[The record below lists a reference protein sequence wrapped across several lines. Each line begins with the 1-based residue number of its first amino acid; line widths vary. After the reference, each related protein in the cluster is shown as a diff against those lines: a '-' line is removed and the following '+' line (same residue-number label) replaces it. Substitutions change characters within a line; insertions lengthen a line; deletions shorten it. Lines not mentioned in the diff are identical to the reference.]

1 MSKTT
6 YGWPVAPYRPRHR
19 PRPHRAY
26 IIPSSISHPR
36 LGFPVV
42 ALQLGMV
49 SFNLEA
55 EVVTLKSHIASD
67 NLGSRPR
74 SASPPAQPGS
84 QDVINSLGTL
94 HAILTTADDVPDED
108 QDRPRKRRKI
118 DTKDLSTGQPAY
130 LPEDRSVVLARVSIL
145 LNFTPILSS
154 AQPAPLVTQTE
165 KHVII
170 CLEKF
175 VEVGAGQARLVLFDA
190 HTDTDVDVLATI
202 DAAALQ
208 AIEPHIKVA
217 TSLAHRRHDRKART
231 KHRAAFSRCKLAPS
245 PNKPHTYKLDIELRW
260 LLGIS
265 VVEDPS
271 VTAHLM
277 KEDLRLLSK
286 YFPNTTIRSD
296 VPWAPSDFYDA
307 VYVPPID
314 LQVSPQIQHKLVDTT
329 LYPFQQRAVDW
340 LLRREGVAYSV
351 NGKLEAISQ
360 DGTPASF
367 TQAQDHDGTMC
378 YISGLRGM
386 IVSNLDAA
394 KGDALQSLKGGIL
407 AEEMGLGKTV
417 ELIALISHHQR
428 ESRSGKV
435 FDPNT
440 GAQVCESGATL
451 IITPPSILEQWRG
464 ELHTHAPELKVLHY
478 KGLPPPTA
486 SKREHA
492 AATVDEIMRYD
503 VVLTTYGV
511 LSKEIH
517 HATPPPDRS
526 SRHERR
532 HERRKSPLVE
542 ISWWRV
548 CLDEAQ
554 MVESG
559 VSNAAKVARV
569 IPRCNAWAVSGTPL
583 RKDVQ
588 DLRGLLTFLRCDT
601 FAQNKV
607 IWGRLDKASFH
618 AIFNQIT
625 LRHTKDKVRNDL
637 RLPPQ
642 KRAIITIPFTAIEE
656 QNYADLVRQM
666 CDECWLGPEGEP
678 LDADSDPSSPET
690 LERMREWLVRLRQTC
705 LHAHV
710 GRKNKRALGA
720 RNGPL
725 RTVHEVLEIM
735 IDQNSTRW
743 KSDAREMILN
753 RIKMGHVMAYAGDVP
768 NRAET
773 ALPFYTQAL
782 DETNTYV
789 SMCREDLEQ
798 EQKKLGLSAT
808 TAEHDQES
816 EAEEGVE
823 RENMGSITALRRS
836 LRSFLELEHMCKFFI
851 ATAHHQIKDFLDSQQ
866 AETEQA
872 LREEQL
878 ETEWYEKAKTIRR
891 ELLRDVKITTQRQMR
906 KVESGKPY
914 RPLPSVDELPDLGGI
929 ESRRVLDTIDE
940 ISDFLN
946 AQAAKIQ
953 IWRMKIVEILLMRLT
968 DDDDDLETTGDE
980 YENSLK
986 AQDELYV
993 SIMALRTLVADRN
1006 LAVHGLRDTLIEE
1019 ELRTAEKRALD
1030 KDEDADK
1037 GHAPEL
1043 LLEFAKQRRELM
1055 STLHGGSLKGVVAE
1069 LRSRITPLQW
1079 RAENDDNRAAVESSV
1094 LQKHLTRVQTIMSQ
1108 QSKALLEM
1116 EKEQELFRGTMN
1128 QRLEYYRQFQHI
1140 SDTVETYKE
1149 ELDDKFDQAAFQ
1161 VFDYR
1166 RKKCQEGANALKAK
1180 HAYLTNLRAED
1191 QKSEGADCIICQETI
1206 EIGVLTTCGHKY
1218 CKECINQWWHAHR
1231 TCPLCKQKLKSSD
1244 FKDISLKP
1252 SEMPTEPSSQRS
1264 QSPAPIP
1271 LKTSDK
1277 SIYSD
1282 LSDTT
1287 LKEIKMIDLPGS
1299 YGSKIDM
1306 IAKHLLWIRAN
1317 DPGAKSVV
1325 FSQYRDFLDVLETAF
1340 RAWKIGSSNIREK
1353 DGIEKF
1359 KKDPYIEA
1367 FLLDAKS
1374 DSSGLNLVNATY
1386 VFLCE
1391 PLINPAIELQA
1402 IARVHRIG
1410 QQRPT
1415 TVFMYLI
1422 GNTVEEAIYD
1432 ISVARRL
1439 EHMKSVSEG
1448 VEGSTS
1454 ASTSGAATPVAAQE
1468 KSLDKANSAE
1478 MEAAPLSQLLS
1489 KGGGGEAVQ
1498 NDDLWQC
1505 LFGKP
1510 RRTGKEGIARGEEQM
1525 RIATGL

>member
-1 MSKTT
+1 MACLN
-6 YGWPVAPYRPRHR
+6 VD
-19 PRPHRAY
+19 
-26 IIPSSISHPR
+26 
-36 LGFPVV
+36 
-42 ALQLGMV
+42 
-49 SFNLEA
+49 A
-55 EVVTLKSHIASD
+55 EVLAFRSQAISELPGGNPKDAS
-67 NLGSRPR
+67 L
-74 SASPPAQPGS
+74 AVPPKP
-84 QDVINSLGTL
+84 QDVVQSIVTL
-94 HAILTTADDVPDED
+94 HALFAAAHSPYHCEE
-108 QDRPRKRRKI
+108 RPQKRRKI
-118 DTKDLSTGQPAY
+118 DPNNHYDTQPAY
-130 LPEDRSVVLARVSIL
+130 FQEDRSVVLAKVSIN
-145 LNFTPILSS
+145 LNFASGPASVQSVPSLSN
-154 AQPAPLVTQTE
+154 TE
-165 KHVII
+165 KPVVL
-170 CLEKF
+170 CLETF
-175 VEVGAGQARLVLFDA
+175 SELGAGQSKIVLFEA
-190 HTDTDVDVLATI
+190 ITNTSIDVLTTI
-202 DAAALQ
+202 DAASLQ
-208 AIEPHIKVA
+208 SVKPHIKVVE
-217 TSLAHRRHDRKART
+217 SLAYTTHGRKTRT
-231 KHRAAFSRCKLAPS
+231 KARAAFSRCSLSLS
-245 PNKPHTYKLDIELRW
+245 PTSPHTYRLDVEIRW
-260 LLGIS
+260 LLGMS
-265 VVEDPS
+265 LVEDPS
-271 VTAHLM
+271 VSAHFM
-277 KEDLRLLSK
+277 KEDLRLLST
-286 YFPNTTIRSD
+286 YFRGATAQSD
-296 VPWAPSDFYDA
+296 APWALSDFYDS
-307 VYVPPID
+307 VYVPPVD
-314 LQVSPQIQHKLVDTT
+314 LQISPQIQHKLVDTT

-340 LLRREGVAYSV
+340 LLRREGVAYSAT
-351 NGKLEAISQ
+351 GQLEPFVE
-360 DGTPASF
+360 DVTPASF
-367 TQAQDHDGTMC
+367 SLTQDVTGSTC
-378 YISGLRGM
+378 YVSGLRGM
-386 IVSNLDAA
+386 IVADLNAA
-394 KGDALQSLKGGIL
+394 KGDALQLLRGGIL

-417 ELIALISHHQR
+417 ELIALISHHKRQTQDV
-428 ESRSGKV
+428 KV
-435 FDPNT
+435 FDTNT
-440 GAQVCESGATL
+440 GAHVRASSATL
-451 IITPPSILEQWRG
+451 IITPPSILEQWRS
-464 ELHTHAPELKVLHY
+464 EIHTHAPDLKVLHY
-478 KGLPPPTA
+478 KGLPPSSA
-486 SKREHA
+486 SKKEHA
-492 AATVDEIMRYD
+492 AATVVELMRYD

-511 LSKEIH
+511 LSKEVH
-517 HATPPPDRS
+517 YVTPPPARS

-588 DLRGLLTFLRCDT
+588 DLRGLLMFLRCDT

-607 IWGRLDKASFH
+607 VWGRLDRSSFY

-642 KRAIITIPFTAIEE
+642 KRAVITIPFTAIEE

-678 LDADSDPSSPET
+678 LDADSDPTSPET
-690 LERMREWLVRLRQTC
+690 LEKMREWLVRLRQTC

-743 KSDAREMILN
+743 KADARETIVN
-753 RIKMGHVMAYAGDVP
+753 RIKMGHVMAYAGNIE

-773 ALPFYTQAL
+773 ALPFYTAAL
-782 DETNTYV
+782 EETKVYV
-789 SMCREDLEQ
+789 SMCRQDLEQ
-798 EQKKLGLSAT
+798 EQQRLGVSAT
-808 TAEHDQES
+808 TVKHDEESGAEDEL
-816 EAEEGVE
+816 EK
-823 RENMGSITALRRS
+823 ENLGNISAMRRS
-836 LRSFLELEHMCKFFI
+836 LRSFLELEHMCRFFI
-851 ATAHHQIKDFLDSQQ
+851 ATTHHQVKEYLDAQQ
-866 AETEQA
+866 ADVEQSH
-872 LREEQL
+872 REEQL
-878 ETEWYEKAKTIRR
+878 ETEWYDQAKVIRR
-891 ELLRDVKITTQRQMR
+891 ELLGEVKTTTQRQMR
-906 KVESGKPY
+906 KIEAGRPY
-914 RPLPSVDELPDLGGI
+914 RQLPNVDDLPDLGGI
-929 ESRRVLDTIDE
+929 ESRRVLETIDE
-940 ISDFLN
+940 VSDFLN

-953 IWRMKIVEILLMRLT
+953 EWRTKIVEILLMRLT
-968 DDDDDLETTGDE
+968 DDDDDMETTGEE

-1006 LAVHGLRDTLIEE
+1006 LAVHGLRDTLIDE
-1019 ELRTAEKRALD
+1019 ELKTAEKKARETD
-1030 KDEDADK
+1030 PEKDK

-1043 LLEFAKQRRELM
+1043 LLEFAKQRKELM

-1069 LRSRITPLQW
+1069 FRSKITPLQW
-1079 RAENDDNRAAVESSV
+1079 RAENDDNRAAAESSV
-1094 LQKHLTRVQTIMSQ
+1094 LQMHLTSVQTIMSQ
-1108 QSKALLEM
+1108 QSKALLGM

-1140 SDTVETYKE
+1140 SDTVAAYKE
-1149 ELDDKFDQAAFQ
+1149 KLDDKFDQVAFQ
-1161 VFDYR
+1161 VFEYR
-1166 RKKCQEGANALKAK
+1166 RSKALEGVNASKAK
-1180 HAYLTNLRAED
+1180 HAYLMNLRAGD
-1191 QKSEGADCIICQETI
+1191 QESAAADCIICQETI
-1206 EIGVLTTCGHKY
+1206 EVGVLTTCGHKY

-1252 SEMPTEPSSQRS
+1252 SEIPTKPDSPSSES
-1264 QSPAPIP
+1264 SP
-1271 LKTSDK
+1271 TSKATDM

-1306 IAKHLLWIRAN
+1306 LAKHILWIRAN
-1317 DPGAKSVV
+1317 DPGAKSVI

-1340 RAWKIGSSNIREK
+1340 RAWKIGCSNIRER

-1359 KKDPYIEA
+1359 KKDLAMEA

-1415 TVFMYLI
+1415 TIFMYLI
-1422 GNTVEEAIYD
+1422 SNTVEEAIYD

-1439 EHMKSVSEG
+1439 EHMKSAD
-1448 VEGSTS
+1448 TS
-1454 ASTSGAATPVAAQE
+1454 KSAVTSGTATPVAKQE
-1468 KSLDKANSAE
+1468 TSLDKANSAE
-1478 MEAAPLSQLLS
+1478 MEAAPLRELLS

-1498 NDDLWQC
+1498 NDDLWRC

-1510 RRTGKEGIARGEEQM
+1510 RRGGVVRGEEQM
-1525 RIATGL
+1525 RVTTGL